1 MTIAQLAKKVDE
13 QSRFTRSVSLMC
25 TFSILAVM
33 FYTLT
38 EMNSHLPQ
46 LVLLQFMGNME
57 KVVLLWKECETSI
70 STRRARGQS
79 PLTGPMR

>member
-1 MTIAQLAKKVDE
+1 MTIAQLARKVDE
-13 QSRFTRSVSLMC
+13 QARFTRSVSLMC
-25 TFSILAVM
+25 TFSILALM

-46 LVLLQFMGNME
+46 VILLEFMGNIE
-57 KVVLLWKECETSI
+57 KVVLMWKKSETSI
-70 STRRARGQS
+70 STRQQQGKN